1 LHDRGRVKKR
11 GVRDPSKIS
20 GECKSKTTIRN
31 NTMNNII
38 SASFFD
44 DQLDPESKLRLG
56 PIVSFSISRIHRLHD
71 ARRKTHDP
79 PHTNTTHTDDR
90 RHSRSSKTAR
100 CVALRWRYVCV
111 YVASCKDRLRSIR
124 RLKPPPSF
132 DRPSQSPSSSP
143 PPNTFNLPTQPRPPQ
158 KKEKT
163 PRTHPVGEDDE
174 RSVLI
179 KLWVREDWHPFLAS
193 LFLL

>member
-1 LHDRGRVKKR
+1 
-11 GVRDPSKIS
+11 
-20 GECKSKTTIRN
+20 
-31 NTMNNII
+31 MNNII

-44 DQLDPESKLRLG
+44 DQLDLESKLRLG
-56 PIVSFSISRIHRLHD
+56 PIVSFSKSRIHRLHD

-158 KKEKT
+158 KKRENT
-163 PRTHPVGEDDE
+163 SNSPSRRGRRTE
-174 RSVLI
+174 RPYKALG
-179 KLWVREDWHPFLAS
+179 KGGLAS
-193 LFLL
+193 FSTSFCFIFWCFGCFRFWRRLGGTYVGI